1 MTVDTGKL
9 IKSPEVTYDYIKNKE
24 LLCVTVELPGVEP
37 DTYSL
42 NVATCGFCVS
52 ADTSNVQFKG
62 CYRFYHEVDA
72 DKAEVKF
79 KNGTLT
85 ISIPFFKP
93 LCGRQFPIDFDV

>member
-1 MTVDTGKL
+1 MTVDTNKL

-24 LLCVTVELPGVEP
+24 LLCVTVELPGVEA

-42 NVATCGFCVS
+42 NIATCGFCVS
-52 ADTSNVQFKG
+52 ADTSNTQFKG